1 MSGPSSQSWRFSV
14 NKNAEDVAA
23 GDDDADVLPDGIEG
37 VTGTIDVDT
46 VAGRVK
52 VYDCA
57 VGIVYLG
64 TRR

>member
-46 VAGRVK
+46 VVVASRYTTVP
-52 VYDCA
+52 
-57 VGIVYLG
+57 LG
-64 TRR
+64 